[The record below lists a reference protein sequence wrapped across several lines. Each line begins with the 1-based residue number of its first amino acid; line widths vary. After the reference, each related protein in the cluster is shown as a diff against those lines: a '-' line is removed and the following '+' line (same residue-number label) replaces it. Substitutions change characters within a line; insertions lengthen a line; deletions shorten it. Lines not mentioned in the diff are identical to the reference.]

1 MKKLLVCLCAVF
13 ICTIAVA
20 TTINLNWVVDDAN
33 YANTTCETGGD
44 LILPATPPAK
54 YGYTFKGWK
63 SGDSVVYGNV
73 TQNGTPTP
81 DNPIYPTFYQ
91 NGDLVLRAVGEGN
104 LIADEYDAITGK
116 ITRRVGVR
124 VLDGTENWDFGSL
137 TISGYRCPRNAGFF
151 TNALPENIKF
161 FCSHFRTFFSS
172 NYAHPNVFTHFTLND
187 SDVTSHAMFCI
198 SETMLGISS
207 SASTGE
213 AVQAVKRWLA
223 AQYNAGTPV
232 TVYYPLAEPFEE
244 YLE

>member
-1 MKKLLVCLCAVF
+1 MRKFGIMFVLLLTVSAN
-13 ICTIAVA
+13 A
-20 TTINLNWVVDDAN
+20 TTVNLNWVVDDTA
-33 YANTTCETGGD
+33 YTTTTCETGGD

-54 YGYTFKGWK
+54 YGYAFKGWK

-91 NGDLVLRAVGEGN
+91 NGDLILRAVGQNGA
-104 LIADEYDAITGK
+104 LIADAYDAITGK

-124 VLDGTENWDFGSL
+124 VLDGTENWDFGTI
-137 TISGYRCPRNAGFF
+137 TISGYRCPRNTDFF
-151 TNALPENIKF
+151 TGALPENIKF
-161 FCSHFRTFFSS
+161 FCSHFRTVFSN
-172 NYAHPNVFTHFTLND
+172 NYALPNAFTHYIND
-187 SDVTSHAMFCI
+187 SGVTSQAMFCI

-223 AQYNAGTPV
+223 AQYNSGTPV

>member
-1 MKKLLVCLCAVF
+1 MFLVLF
-13 ICTIAVA
+13 IMPLYA

-63 SGDSVVYGNV
+63 SPVVYGNV

-81 DNPIYPTFYQ
+81 DNPIYLTFYQ
-91 NGDLVLRAVGEGN
+91 NGDLILRAVGQNGT
-104 LIADEYDAITGK
+104 LIADGYDAITGK

-124 VLDGTENWDFGSL
+124 VLDGTENWDFGTR
-137 TISGYRCPRNAGFF
+137 TISGYRCPRNTDFF

-161 FCSHFRTFFSS
+161 FCSHFRTVFS
-172 NYAHPNVFTHFTLND
+172 NYYTVPDVFTRFIMND
-187 SDVTSHAMFCI
+187 SDVTSQAMFCI